1 MFHVILTRD
10 VLSVSLIIGSF
21 FLKSHTT
28 QRGANVDAKMCCTK
42 TQGKKT
48 IHSSEPLTAAKGNN
62 ISN

>member
-1 MFHVILTRD
+1 

-42 TQGKKT
+42 IQKKA
-48 IHSSEPLTAAKGNN
+48 IDSSEPLTAAKGNN